1 MFQRNPYPKGSVGY
15 RMIQEQKRDQLPW
28 LILKMTAVLTLLML
42 VYLVK
47 GPGLHRVDAT
57 NASAGLSLN
66 LSRGA
71 AEALS
76 IR

>member
-15 RMIQEQKRDQLPW
+15 RMIQEQRRDQLPW

-47 GPGLHRVDAT
+47 GPGLHRVDAN

-66 LSRGA
+66 FSHGA

>member
-1 MFQRNPYPKGSVGY
+1 MFQKNPYPKGSVGY
-15 RMIQEQKRDQLPW
+15 RLIQEQKRDQLPW
-28 LILKMTAVLTLLML
+28 FVLKMTAVFTLLML

-47 GPGLHRVDAT
+47 GPGVHRVDTT
-57 NASAGLSLN
+57 NGSAGLSLN
-66 LSRGA
+66 FSHGA